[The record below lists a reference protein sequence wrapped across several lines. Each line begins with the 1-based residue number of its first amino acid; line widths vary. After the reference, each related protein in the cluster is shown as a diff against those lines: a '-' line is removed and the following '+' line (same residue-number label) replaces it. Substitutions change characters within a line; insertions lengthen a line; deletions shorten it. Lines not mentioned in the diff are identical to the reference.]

1 MTATTYI
8 ELTQP
13 HRHAGRDYP
22 AGATLGLPAHK
33 AAWLIGLGRA
43 REAPPAPVPTPAT
56 PAKKAKD

>member
-1 MTATTYI
+1 MTKTI

-13 HRHAGRDYP
+13 HRHAGRDYKP
-22 AGATLGLPAHK
+22 GATLTLPAHK
-33 AAWLIGLGRA
+33 ADWLISRGSA

>member
-1 MTATTYI
+1 MTPI

-22 AGATLGLPAHK
+22 AGAVLTLPERK

-43 REAPPAPVPTPAT
+43 REVSPAPMPA
-56 PAKKAKD
+56 PAAPVHAKKPKE